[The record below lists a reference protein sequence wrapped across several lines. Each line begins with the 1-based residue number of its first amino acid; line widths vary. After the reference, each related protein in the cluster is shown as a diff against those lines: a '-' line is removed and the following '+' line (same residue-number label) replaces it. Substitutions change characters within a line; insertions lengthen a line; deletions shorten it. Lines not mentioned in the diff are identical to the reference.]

1 MGDEQNPAP
10 LGRPSTF
17 EGHDPAP
24 GPFPGAFTSPR
35 PLGFDFNPEP
45 LAGRTVSRVDCDWV
59 PTPSPDTTPI
69 KVKAANLAE
78 LATALGQLP
87 EAGKGGGSLRSDAPQ
102 TSSSGVVSVALKGNL
117 VNKVVEW
124 DGYATASAAAQAHWD
139 VVIKNLKR
147 HEQRHMEIAIE
158 VGNELAKLL
167 IGHEIGSTPS
177 IADKVT
183 SANTRMQKL
192 QDDLDS
198 PGESD
203 HGRKKGHAYGDCNL
217 DPTIP

>member
-24 GPFPGAFTSPR
+24 GPFPGHVYSTTSHWIN
-35 PLGFDFNPEP
+35 FDPQP

-59 PTPSPDTTPI
+59 PTPVRYRTI
-69 KVKAANLAE
+69 KVKAANLAD
-78 LATALGQLP
+78 LATALAQLP

-102 TSSSGVVSVALKGNL
+102 TSSSGVVSVALGGNL